1 MNTKFNNN
9 IKISSNRSFGI
20 VFFAVFL
27 FIALYP
33 ITYSEDIRIW
43 SLIISFIFII
53 LGLLNSKILT
63 PLNKLWF
70 KFGVILGKIIS
81 PIIMG
86 IVFFLIV
93 TPTGLVMKLLGK
105 DILRLKYNKKDNT
118 YWIEKN
124 GPKSKMK
131 NQF

>member
-1 MNTKFNNN
+1 MDD

-20 VFFAVFL
+20 VFFVVFL

-86 IVFFLIV
+86 IIFFLVV
-93 TPTGLVMKLLGK
+93 TPIGLIMKVLGK
-105 DILRLKYNKKDNT
+105 DLLRLKYNKKDNT